1 MAYHT
6 MNDLW
11 IKNPHWMPL
20 LMTRP
25 LLASYDLMCTRFL
38 LHMFCHNSSAQMNRN
53 SVPPLPHEPL
63 IMYDMFLWFDCIHHI
78 KYRVHN
84 ESNNEN
90 WCINENILLWIKEVV
105 YYAVRYRVSA
115 CLYVSVWLWQITWL
129 KDTFSVYLSKIC
141 LL

>member
-1 MAYHT
+1 MWSIETMHT
-6 MNDLW
+6 LYGVPYNEWFVNQKSALD
-11 IKNPHWMPL
+11 
-20 LMTRP
+20 
-25 LLASYDLMCTRFL
+25 AFVDDS
-38 LHMFCHNSSAQMNRN
+38 SSARFVWFNVYTI
-53 SVPPLPHEPL
+53 SPTHVLCPLPHEPL

-105 YYAVRYRVSA
+105 YYAVHHRVSA